1 MNLNKI
7 IFDWIRTAPVVG
19 GFEQMVGGWRED
31 DLADDDDEK
40 CFVAFQY
47 DGGRQRTAITKQP
60 RIMIWLVSERN
71 ADRKRNRLE
80 EFGGVANDFDD
91 FANELPTICGLVSTR
106 TIGGIIG
113 PKATDNGRT
122 AYGLTVELIV

>member
-1 MNLNKI
+1 M
-7 IFDWIRTAPVVG
+7 VG
-19 GFEQMVGGWRED
+19 TFEQMVGGWRED
-31 DLADDDDEK
+31 DLAEDDDKK
-40 CFVAFQY
+40 CFVSFYY
-47 DGGRQRTAITKQP
+47 DGGRQRTPITKQP

-71 ADRKRNRLE
+71 ADRTTGRLE
-80 EFGGVANDFDD
+80 KFSDIVNDFDD